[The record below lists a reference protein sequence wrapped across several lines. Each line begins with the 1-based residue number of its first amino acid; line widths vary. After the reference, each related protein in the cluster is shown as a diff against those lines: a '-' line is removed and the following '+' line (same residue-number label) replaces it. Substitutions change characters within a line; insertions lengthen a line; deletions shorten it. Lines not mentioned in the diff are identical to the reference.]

1 MLHFIKN
8 VLRKVLPQNSINI
21 LKALSL
27 YIKGITFK
35 LTLIR
40 TNAKHKKA
48 LKQIKSKSKIRVV
61 FFLIHHTAWKYEGVY
76 RLMERDKRFDPIV
89 LICPFITLGHDF
101 MTKVMNQS
109 FDTFKK
115 NGYQVIKALDETTGI
130 WLNVK
135 EEINPEIVCFTNPWN
150 ITRPEYQIRNFLDT
164 LTCYVPYGY
173 ETSHLHEAYY
183 NGEMM
188 NLVWKF
194 FIENNIH
201 KELSR
206 KYSRNNSTN
215 VVVTG
220 YPGMDKFLIGGFSPR
235 DVWKLKDKKFKR
247 IIWAAH
253 HTIPG
258 LGASLDYST
267 FLDYSEVMLQFA
279 DQFKEDIQIAFK
291 PHPKLRENLSK
302 DEVWGKLKTD
312 EYYQKWSELDNG
324 QLEEG
329 EYLDLFFTSD
339 ALIHD
344 CGSFVVEYLYTGKPV
359 LYLFRDD
366 QITER
371 FNEVGKMALSKF
383 YSGKNNH
390 DIEKFINEVVIG
402 NRDSLK
408 EERNYFFESVI
419 KPPNNITASENIF
432 KSIVSEISN

>member
-1 MLHFIKN
+1 MLLLIK
-8 VLRKVLPQNSINI
+8 KVLKKILPQFLTNI
-21 LKALSL
+21 LKAVSL
-27 YIKGITFK
+27 HIKNIAFK
-35 LTLIR
+35 LKINR
-40 TNAKHKKA
+40 INSKHKKA
-48 LKQIKSKSKIRVV
+48 IRQIKRKSKIRVV
-61 FFLIHHTAWKYEGVY
+61 FLLIHHTAWKYEGVY
-76 RLMERDKRFDPIV
+76 RLMEKDERFDPIV
-89 LICPFITLGHDF
+89 VICPFITLGHDF
-101 MTKVMNQS
+101 MIKALNQS

-115 NGYQVIKALDETTGI
+115 KDYQVIKALDETTGL

-135 EEINPEIVCFTNPWN
+135 AELNPEIVCFTNPWN

-201 KELSR
+201 KELSL
-206 KYSRNNSTN
+206 KYSRNKSTN

-220 YPGMDKFLIGGFSPR
+220 YPGMDKFSLLNVRPN
-235 DVWKLKDKKFKR
+235 DVWKLKDKKIKR

-258 LGASLDYST
+258 MGASLDYST
-267 FLDYSEVMLQFA
+267 FLDCSEIMLQIA

-291 PHPKLRENLSK
+291 PHPKLRENLSNE
-302 DEVWGKLKTD
+302 EVWGKFKTD

-329 EYLDLFFTSD
+329 DYMDLFFTSD
-339 ALIHD
+339 AIIHD
-344 CGSFVVEYLYTGKPV
+344 CGSFVIEYLYTGKPV

-371 FNEVGKMALSKF
+371 FNEVGKMAISTF
-383 YSGKNNH
+383 YPGKNNQA
-390 DIEKFINEVVIG
+390 IEKFISEVVIG
-402 NRDSLK
+402 NHDSLK
-408 EERNYFFESVI
+408 AERNYFFEAVI
-419 KPPNNITASENIF
+419 KLPNNITASENIF
-432 KSIVSEISN
+432 KSIVSEIF